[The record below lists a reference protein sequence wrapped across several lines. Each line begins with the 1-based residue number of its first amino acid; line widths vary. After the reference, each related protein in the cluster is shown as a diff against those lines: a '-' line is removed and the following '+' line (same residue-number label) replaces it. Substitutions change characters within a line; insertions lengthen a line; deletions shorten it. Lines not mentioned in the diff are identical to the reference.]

1 MFGRRIH
8 LFTLFG
14 FRVGLDP
21 SWFILGLLVSWTLA
35 ANWFPAE
42 MPGLAPGVYWIMG
55 IAGAIGLFMSIVV
68 HEFFHALQARRDG
81 LEMRGITLF
90 IFGGVAEMDQE
101 PRSAGAEFRMAIA
114 GPIASIL
121 IGVICLAIVAYTGG
135 LMPATA
141 VAVVRY
147 LGVINIVLAVFN
159 MIPAF
164 PLDGGRVLRS
174 ALWHWKGSLRWATRI
189 SSRVGSTF
197 GLLLI
202 LLGVFSVL
210 ATGNLISGMWLFLI
224 GLFVRFAANSSYQQL
239 LLRKALEGEPAGRF
253 MRTDL
258 ITVPRHITLQ
268 ELVDDYIYRHH
279 HKLYPVVEDGR
290 LFACV
295 STRQVKETPREQWS
309 YRKVGDAAVSCS
321 PENTIP
327 PEMDAMEVLAQM
339 RRTGT
344 SRLLV
349 ANGHQLVGMI
359 TLKDLM
365 SFLALK
371 VELEEK

>member
-35 ANWFPAE
+35 VNLFPVQS
-42 MPGLAPGVYWIMG
+42 PGLAPAMYWAMGV
-55 IAGAIGLFMSIVV
+55 AGAIGLFLSIVV

-114 GPIASIL
+114 GPIASVL
-121 IGVICLAIVAYTGG
+121 IGGICLGIIALVGG
-135 LMPATA
+135 VLP
-141 VAVVRY
+141 VPLFGVLQW
-147 LGVINIVLAVFN
+147 LGFINIVLAVFN

-174 ALWHWKGSLRWATRI
+174 ALWKWKGSIRWATRI
-189 SSRVGSTF
+189 SSRFGSAF
-197 GLLLI
+197 GLILI
-202 LLGVFSVL
+202 LLGVLSVFG
-210 ATGNLISGMWLFLI
+210 GNIIGGMWLFLI
-224 GLFVRFAANSSYQQL
+224 GLFVRFAASSSYQQL
-239 LLRKALEGEPAGRF
+239 LLRRALEGEKVERF
-253 MRTDL
+253 MKTDVV
-258 ITVPRHITLQ
+258 TVPRHTTLQ
-268 ELVDDYIYRHH
+268 QLVDDYVYRHH

-290 LFACV
+290 LLACV

-309 YRKVGDAAVSCS
+309 FRRVGDVASSCTAN
-321 PENTIP
+321 NTVAP
-327 PEMDAMEVLAQM
+327 GTDAMEVLSHM
-339 RRTGT
+339 RRTGA

-349 ANGHQLVGMI
+349 AEDDRLLGMI

-365 SFLALK
+365 DFLALK
-371 VELEEK
+371 LELEEA

>member
-35 ANWFPAE
+35 VNLFPIQS
-42 MPGLAPGVYWIMG
+42 PGLAPGIYWAMG
-55 IAGAIGLFMSIVV
+55 VAGAIGLFLSIVV

-114 GPIASIL
+114 GPIASVL
-121 IGVICLAIVAYTGG
+121 IGGICLGIIALVGG
-135 LMPATA
+135 VLPAP
-141 VAVVRY
+141 VFGVLQW
-147 LGVINIVLAVFN
+147 LGFINIVLAIFN

-174 ALWHWKGSLRWATRI
+174 ALWKWKGSIRWATRI
-189 SSRVGSTF
+189 SSRFGSAF
-197 GLLLI
+197 GLILI
-202 LLGVFSVL
+202 LLGVLSVFG
-210 ATGNLISGMWLFLI
+210 GNIIGGMWLFLI
-224 GLFVRFAANSSYQQL
+224 GLFVRFAASSSYQQL
-239 LLRKALEGEPAGRF
+239 LLRRALEGEKVERF
-253 MRTDL
+253 MKTDVV
-258 ITVPRHITLQ
+258 TVPRHTTLQ
-268 ELVDDYIYRHH
+268 QLVDDYVYRHH

-290 LFACV
+290 LLACV

-309 YRKVGDAAVSCS
+309 FRRVGDVASSCTAN
-321 PENTIP
+321 NTVAP
-327 PEMDAMEVLAQM
+327 GTDAMEVLSHM
-339 RRTGT
+339 RRTGA

-349 ANGHQLVGMI
+349 AEDDRLLGMI

-365 SFLALK
+365 DFLALK
-371 VELEEK
+371 LELEEA